1 MRTIF
6 FIIRKEFKQ
15 IFRNK
20 GMLPIIFVMP
30 ILQLLIL
37 ANAATYDIKNLR
49 IFFVDN
55 DMTSMSTQLRNKFDA
70 TPYFIDAGFS
80 FNPKDASKALDEG
93 KADLFLEI
101 PSGFEKK
108 IIKNNTSDTPALFL
122 TMNAID
128 GTKAGLGMF
137 YANSIISDFN
147 LNLIKE
153 IKVIPDNQI
162 LVQTKSINIDYSNW
176 YNPELNYKTF
186 MLPGILVLLV
196 TMIAAFL
203 SAMNVVREKEVGT
216 IDQINV
222 TPIKKYQFIIGK
234 LTPLW
239 LLAMFE
245 LAFGLSISLLIY
257 DIPFLGSIV
266 VLFSFAAIY
275 ILACV
280 GLGLLISTI
289 SDNQQQ
295 AMFLTWF
302 LMVVFIL
309 LGGLFTAIESM
320 PLWVQYLTYG
330 NPVRYFIEVVRLV
343 MLKGSGFS
351 DISRQFIIISF
362 FAVSINLL
370 AVMRYKKVSS

>member
-1 MRTIF
+1 
-6 FIIRKEFKQ
+6 
-15 IFRNK
+15 
-20 GMLPIIFVMP
+20 
-30 ILQLLIL
+30 
-37 ANAATYDIKNLR
+37 
-49 IFFVDN
+49 
-55 DMTSMSTQLRNKFDA
+55 
-70 TPYFIDAGFS
+70 
-80 FNPKDASKALDEG
+80 
-93 KADLFLEI
+93 LFLEI

-108 IIKNNTSDTPALFL
+108 IIKNNLSDAPALFL

-128 GTKAGLGMF
+128 GTKAGLGMY

-147 LNLIKE
+147 LNLIKDKK
-153 IKVIPDNQI
+153 IIPDNQI
-162 LVQTKSINIDYSNW
+162 LLQTKSINIDYSNW

-196 TMIAAFL
+196 TMIGAFL
-203 SAMNVVREKEVGT
+203 SAMNVVREKEIGT

-257 DIPFLGSIV
+257 DIPFLGSIF
-266 VLFSFAAIY
+266 VLFSFAAVY

-295 AMFLTWF
+295 AMFVTWF
-302 LMVVFIL
+302 FMVIFIL
-309 LGGLFTAIESM
+309 LSGLFTAIESM
-320 PLWVQYLTYG
+320 PLWVQYITYF
-330 NPVRYFIEVVRLV
+330 NPIRYFIEVVRLV

-351 DISRQFIIISF
+351 DISRQFIIISI